1 MKEFLEFITQHL
13 VDRPDLIRI
22 DEKEQE
28 GRVILRLEVG
38 EEERGKVIGKHGRTA
53 QALRTLL
60 SAVAARGGRRAVLE
74 IVQ

>member
-60 SAVAARGGRRAVLE
+60 SAVAARSGRRAVLE